1 MRITVNG
8 NEIQMEEAKSV
19 ESYLLASGYQMKRI
33 AVELNGDILPK
44 YQYSETMLKAVSYTH
59 LLPRGPC
66 LLL

>member
-19 ESYLLASGYQMKRI
+19 ESYLLESGYQMKRI

-44 YQYSETMLKAVSYTH
+44 YQYQ
-59 LLPRGPC
+59 RPC
-66 LLL
+66 